1 MVKED
6 RDRLLTGNLTY
17 LMALEANGLDC
28 QAGKLVA
35 KIGAAL
41 SRSPT
46 AGEASGG
53 PISLPPEER
62 GRSEF
67 DIRRLDQINARLL
80 RGYRPRKDL
89 TVEEQRE
96 ADLKRR
102 ADLEREISAR
112 AEEKR
117 RLEAMAEADLLAAAR
132 GEEVETDRSGMKRIL
147 DRDPIARL
155 TWLTDDQDTAAK
167 AIRDA
172 YEMRAA
178 DASAVEYTGMPG
190 AEHNHEHFVARR
202 YERAKA
208 TMLVGQV
215 ATAILVGTFRSQRG
229 SLILVRAHARF
240 EAEGVIPTISWGMVQ
255 AVCGHGLSLTSQ
267 GAGRAYDRNRR
278 ALALGLDVAHEVLRG

>member
-132 GEEVETDRSGMKRIL
+132 GEEVETDRSGIRRVL
-147 DRDPIARL
+147 DRDPLLSLARTGKL
-155 TWLTDDQDTAAK
+155 SPEQLETGQEVRELYD
-167 AIRDA
+167 RRGEDA
-172 YEMRAA
+172 GAM
-178 DASAVEYTGMPG
+178 EYTGMPSG
-190 AEHNHEHFVARR
+190 GHDHERFVGKRF
-202 YERAKA
+202 ERAKA
-208 TMLVGQV
+208 CEMIGRIERAIPIRCPKEPAALVMIRIV
-215 ATAILVGTFRSQRG
+215 CERG
-229 SLILVRAHARF
+229 MSV
-240 EAEGVIPTISWGMVQ
+240 
-255 AVCGHGLSLTSQ
+255 TSQ
-267 GAGRAYDRNRR
+267 GKGRAFDRN
-278 ALALGLDVAHEVLRG
+278 ALALALALDVADDVLRRRM